1 MVFED
6 GREERFDLVI
16 FATGYRAA
24 MAHLESLLGPQ
35 PNEPKIKN
43 MPTTLVPDLFGV
55 DQQRTYRSRFL
66 RGIVEDSRLVAE
78 LVARRAQRLPSPRRE
93 LPNPVAL
100 ENSATL
106 VN

>member
-1 MVFED
+1 M
-6 GREERFDLVI
+6 
-16 FATGYRAA
+16 
-24 MAHLESLLGPQ
+24 ES
-35 PNEPKIKN
+35 
-43 MPTTLVPDLFGV
+43 TLVPDLFFLGV